1 MTPITVQVP
10 AFSVAGVA
18 VRTCNRDEA
27 QPERARIGALWDQ
40 FFTESWARQL
50 PGPEQGGV
58 FAPTV
63 DVQGDDVGLI
73 KQRLQTAQTLGV
85 AQRQLLIQ
93 VEEDDLHPQG
103 FGQHR

>member
-1 MTPITVQVP
+1 MIPITVQVP

-50 PGPEQGGV
+50 PGPGPTGASTASTV
-58 FAPTV
+58 PMSPISMAPST
-63 DVQGDDVGLI
+63 
-73 KQRLQTAQTLGV
+73 
-85 AQRQLLIQ
+85 
-93 VEEDDLHPQG
+93 
-103 FGQHR
+103 

>member
-1 MTPITVQVP
+1 MIPITVQVP

-50 PGPEQGGV
+50 PGPGADGRLYGV
-58 FAPTV
+58 YSAYESDQHPY
-63 DVQGDDVGLI
+63 DPQDYI
-73 KQRLQTAQTLGV
+73 
-85 AQRQLLIQ
+85 RQYDEFLSLTR
-93 VEEDDLHPQG
+93 PQEAA
-103 FGQHR
+103 